1 MKLGFVIVTV
11 LIFIGDF
18 RIMFFFFF
26 FFFAFDSKSFVGF
39 SLLRGHEKIIEY
51 SGGLGLD

>member
-18 RIMFFFFF
+18 RIMFFFF